1 MFVDYHSHILP
12 RMDDGAKDAETS
24 LKMIE
29 MLKGQGV
36 GTIVSTS
43 HFYAH
48 RESVTTFIERRKKRF
63 EELMSH
69 KPAIENIILGAEVAI
84 ERDLSEKRN
93 FEKLII
99 EGTNFVLLELPY
111 MPYSPWMKEEI
122 MNIQAEYNVTPI
134 IAHLNRCAEYYT
146 KSQIADILDISD
158 TIIQFNNE
166 IFSSRKQTAFAI
178 QLIKSGC
185 PIVFGSDTHNT
196 EERKP
201 NFDMFEKVMK
211 KKLRRDFD
219 GFVEEYC
226 SYIR

>member
-36 GTIVSTS
+36 GAIVSTS

-48 RESVTTFIERRKKRF
+48 RESVSSFIERRKKCF

-69 KPAIENIILGAEVAI
+69 KPVIENIILGAEVAV
-84 ERDLSEKRN
+84 ERDLCEKRN
-93 FEKLII
+93 FESLII
-99 EGTNFVLLELPY
+99 EGTDLVLLELPY

-134 IAHLNRCAEYYT
+134 IAHLNRYAEYYT
-146 KSQIADILDISD
+146 QSQIEDILDISD

-166 IFSSRKQTAFAI
+166 IFSSRKQTAFALK
-178 QLIKSGC
+178 LIKNGC
-185 PIVFGSDTHNT
+185 PVVFGSDTHNIG
-196 EERKP
+196 ERKP
-201 NFDMFEKVMK
+201 NFDMFDKVMK
-211 KKLRRDFD
+211 KKLKRDFD
-219 GFVEEYC
+219 SFVDEYC